1 MTSQRPPQPG
11 AKPAPIGAAPT
22 GSKPAPSGAVPNSAK
37 PAASG
42 AAPASAKPAAMG
54 GAQTGA
60 SKSAPAPAAASRPAS
75 SPAAASG
82 TSSVAARSPI
92 AATPQAVVAAPVPL
106 APTAVTDSLALKW
119 NSKVACR
126 TLEGTA
132 FILLKSRM
140 VSLNEV
146 GTFIWEQFEKGS
158 TIEGV
163 AAQVVKQFETSLDA
177 ARTDAREFVR
187 ALVEKEMLVPVGPI
201 T

>member
-11 AKPAPIGAAPT
+11 AKPAPLGANPT
-22 GSKPAPSGAVPNSAK
+22 S
-37 PAASG
+37 
-42 AAPASAKPAAMG
+42 
-54 GAQTGA
+54 
-60 SKSAPAPAAASRPAS
+60 SKSAP
-75 SPAAASG
+75 SPAAA
-82 TSSVAARSPI
+82 A
-92 AATPQAVVAAPVPL
+92 AAPTVPL
-106 APTAVTDSLALKW
+106 APTAVTDALSLKW

>member
-1 MTSQRPPQPG
+1 MTSQRPPQSG
-11 AKPAPIGAAPT
+11 NKPAPIGAAPT
-22 GSKPAPSGAVPNSAK
+22 GSKPAPTGV
-37 PAASG
+37 
-42 AAPASAKPAAMG
+42 APAGAKPAAMG
-54 GAQTGA
+54 SAQTGA
-60 SKSAPAPAAASRPAS
+60 SKSAPLPGVAPRATATPT
-75 SPAAASG
+75 AASG
-82 TSSVAARSPI
+82 TSTVASRS
-92 AATPQAVVAAPVPL
+92 AAAPTPQAVVAAPVPL

-146 GTFIWEQFEKGS
+146 GTFIWEQFEKGT

>member
-11 AKPAPIGAAPT
+11 AKPASIGPTPT
-22 GSKPAPSGAVPNSAK
+22 GSKPAPTGVA
-37 PAASG
+37 PASSKLAPTG
-42 AAPASAKPAAMG
+42 AAPTSAKPAAMG
-54 GAQTGA
+54 SAQTGA
-60 SKSAPAPAAASRPAS
+60 SKSAPAPGAASRPAS
-75 SPAAASG
+75 APTAASG
-82 TSSVAARSPI
+82 SSAVPARS
-92 AATPQAVVAAPVPL
+92 AAAPTPQAVVAAPVPL